1 MDRKEI
7 AKMLSDHF
15 GVEAKYM
22 GTPSFVYQITIAE
35 GVTYTIDRE
44 GKITNS
50 EGIELELESIL
61 KCGAPEEISIQEF
74 SLPMDGHSGVT
85 LRNLINLINS
95 KQSIIKKVFNFNEDI
110 VTQEFVEG
118 INNARLVTIDD
129 FKSKAQSIGIEKTPG
144 IKFDFE
150 KKNIHFDFIKA
161 FEDIDAAIQFARTL
175 NESAKRLKQSSPKAT
190 ETDNEKFTFRTFL
203 VRLGFVGDDYKKVR
217 EILLKNLEG
226 NGAFRKG
233 KPETEQ

>member
-7 AKMLSDHF
+7 AKILSDHF

-22 GTPSFVYQITIAE
+22 GTPSFAYQITIAE

-50 EGIELELESIL
+50 EGIELEIESIL
-61 KCGAPEEISIQEF
+61 KCRAPEEFKEF

-85 LRNLINLINS
+85 LRNLINLISS
-95 KQSIIKKVFNFNEDI
+95 KQSIIKKVFNFNADI
-110 VTQEFVEG
+110 VNEEFIEN
-118 INNARLVTIDD
+118 INNERLVTIED
-129 FKSKAQSIGIEKTPG
+129 FKSKVQSIGIEKTPG

-150 KKNIHFDFIKA
+150 KKNIYFDFIRT
-161 FEDIDAAIQFARTL
+161 FEDTDAAIQFAKAL

-203 VRLGFVGDDYKKVR
+203 VRLGFVGDDYKKAR
-217 EILLKNLEG
+217 EVLLKNLEG